1 MAAPFDD
8 ENEEKPLDP
17 SVERVRRKLLRFMA
31 INLSLLFGAVIV
43 VVAAIVYR
51 NATSETSPAGAIPG
65 VAAPTGEAV
74 EAEIPVP
81 AGARVVSHS
90 LSGNRV
96 SLDVELSGGQR
107 VIVIYDLAERRV
119 VARIVVKPQ

>member
-31 INLSLLFGAVIV
+31 INLSLLFAAVII

-51 NATSETSPAGAIPG
+51 SATKEAPAVASSIETRAPSGEVLEGDIAIPAGS
-65 VAAPTGEAV
+65 
-74 EAEIPVP
+74 
-81 AGARVVSHS
+81 RVVSHT

-96 SLDVELSGGQR
+96 SLDVELAGGQHTI
-107 VIVIYDLAERRV
+107 IVYDLAERRI
-119 VARIVVKPQ
+119 VAKLAVKPE